1 VGEQLICLQNNLFR
15 HEKVFLGA
23 VSDFFHW
30 IRYPSFGTWV
40 VMIDPDAG
48 VPAIDP
54 RGSFS
59 RKFLAEVSRGSLQHG
74 RLQQIDRLHLESN

>member
-1 VGEQLICLQNNLFR
+1 MQNNLFR

-59 RKFLAEVSRGSLQHG
+59 RKFLAEVYSTDVCNKL
-74 RLQQIDRLHLESN
+74 IDSI